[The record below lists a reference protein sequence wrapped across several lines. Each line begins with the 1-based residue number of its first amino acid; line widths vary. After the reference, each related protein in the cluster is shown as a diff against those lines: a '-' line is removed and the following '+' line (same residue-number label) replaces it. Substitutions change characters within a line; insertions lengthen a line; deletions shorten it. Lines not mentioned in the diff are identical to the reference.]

1 MAIKVRPCYIFSIN
15 LNSYLGED
23 MFHIKDHKTFDMFDR
38 FGHLGPKRRQLLDDT
53 WAKLFRDEILPC
65 LSVSQLSKHYDPS
78 NGRPSNEL
86 FAMMGSMILQQM
98 HDLTDEQ
105 TVEQFCFNIQ
115 WHYALNITG
124 TDDAS
129 AYVCPRSIWT
139 MRRIMTDNNL
149 YTELFAGIADHLG
162 EVFKVNTSFQRLDSV
177 HLFSNMRH
185 LGRIRIFATTIRK
198 FLTNL
203 KRHHLALFTELSEE
217 LRERYLAKKSE
228 STFSMVKPS
237 DSSRTLADL
246 ANDLFS
252 LTERFNENSEV
263 KTMTSFGLM
272 LRLLAEQCAIEE
284 DQVTKKRTV
293 TVKPNSEVA
302 SDSLQNPSDPDAG
315 YSGHKGKGYQAQV
328 AETYSENT
336 DTGGKQ
342 LNLIT
347 YVEVEPAHKSDANAV
362 IPYLDATKEREVS
375 PDQLLADSLYGS
387 DSNCQEALGRGIE
400 IISPVMG
407 ATPAEDEITIAD
419 FTINENEEVTACPA
433 GHVPKQVKSGK
444 TGFAALFAVEH
455 CSTCPLQECCP
466 AKEGKRGRYLRYSAK
481 AARLARRRTKE
492 KEAAFREKY
501 RYRAGV
507 EATMSEFD
515 RRTGVKHLRVRGF
528 KAVRFSVFMKAI
540 GLNIL
545 RAAAH
550 VKKNSKTTIYQQ
562 HGGCADLF
570 CPRYTVIKELLVL
583 LLRQSG
589 IFPNNNYVNFTPD
602 DSYNFRL
609 AT

>member
-1 MAIKVRPCYIFSIN
+1 
-15 LNSYLGED
+15 
-23 MFHIKDHKTFDMFDR
+23 MFHTKDHKTYDMFDR

-53 WAKLFRDEILPC
+53 WAKLFRDEILPY
-65 LSVSQLSKHYDPS
+65 LPVSQLRKHYDPS
-78 NGRPSNEL
+78 NGRPTNEL

-124 TDDAS
+124 TDDAA
-129 AYVCPRSIWT
+129 AYVCSRSIWT

-162 EVFKVNTSFQRLDSV
+162 EVFKVNSSFQRLDSV

-203 KRHHLALFTELSEE
+203 KRQHPSLFAKLSEE
-217 LRERYLAKKSE
+217 LRERYLAKKAE

-237 DSSRTLADL
+237 DSSHTLANL
-246 ANDLFS
+246 ANDLFF
-252 LTERFNENSEV
+252 LTECFNENSEV
-263 KTMTSFGLM
+263 NTMTSFGLM

-293 TVKPNSEVA
+293 TVKPNSEIT

-328 AETYSENT
+328 AETYSEST

-362 IPYLDATKEREVS
+362 IPYLDATKEREIS
-375 PDQLLADSLYGS
+375 PEQLLADSLYGS
-387 DSNCQEALGRGIE
+387 DSNCQEALGRGTE

-407 ATPAEDEITIAD
+407 TPPAEGVITIAD
-419 FTINENEEVTACPA
+419 FTINENQEVTVCPA
-433 GHVPKQVKSGK
+433 GHIPKQVKTGK
-444 TGFAALFAVEH
+444 TGFAAVFSMED
-455 CSTCPLQECCP
+455 CSNCPQQNDCP
-466 AKEGKRGRYLRYSAK
+466 TKEGKRGRYLRYSAK
-481 AARLARRRTKE
+481 AARLARRRAKE
-492 KEAAFREKY
+492 KEDAFREKY

-545 RAAAH
+545 RAAAYL
-550 VKKNSKTTIYQQ
+550 KNNKSTTKQHDSKANDFFYP
-562 HGGCADLF
+562 GYA
-570 CPRYTVIKELLVL
+570 VVKELSAR
-583 LLRQSG
+583 LLRQLG
-589 IFPNNNYVNFTPD
+589 IFPYNNCVNFEPD
-602 DSYNFRL
+602 NCYDFQL
-609 AT
+609 AA